1 MLQKVAGLSV
11 VLKVALSNKKR
22 EAPMWKSD
30 SWQPPR
36 LRRDHVNNI
45 YEKLSTLESPD
56 LTDTSSSRL
65 QKDCG
70 DIETTDIRYKTYL
83 SYLFEENAI
92 CQKTRQ
98 FTWN

>member
-1 MLQKVAGLSV
+1 
-11 VLKVALSNKKR
+11 
-22 EAPMWKSD
+22 MWKSD

-36 LRRDHVNNI
+36 LRRYHINNI

-70 DIETTDIRYKTYL
+70 DIDTTDIRYKTYL
-83 SYLFEENAI
+83 SYLFEEMPYVKQPGNLLG
-92 CQKTRQ
+92 TDEMWP
-98 FTWN
+98 F